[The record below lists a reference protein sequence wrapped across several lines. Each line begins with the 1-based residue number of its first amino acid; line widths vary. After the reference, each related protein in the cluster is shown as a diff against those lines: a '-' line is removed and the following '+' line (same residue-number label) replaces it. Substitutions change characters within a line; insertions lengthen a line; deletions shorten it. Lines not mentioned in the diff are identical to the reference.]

1 VKRPG
6 EKITLVVRAE
16 LLTSYRKWWAGHA
29 ASQQIDAFI
38 ARSVKMMNITFD
50 DIPFLV
56 IQPQRF
62 TGVQVD
68 LDRRNVS
75 KSSLVQTE
83 RLAASASANF

>member
-1 VKRPG
+1 MV
-6 EKITLVVRAE
+6 
-16 LLTSYRKWWAGHA
+16 
-29 ASQQIDAFI
+29 
-38 ARSVKMMNITFD
+38 NITFD

-62 TGVQVD
+62 AGVRVN
-68 LDRRNVS
+68 LDRRTVS